1 MAPHFNMQILRPIKN
16 TDLAALKQI
25 AIESGHGFTSLP
37 VDDDLLQDKI
47 SRSENSFSKHVET
60 PFDEGYLFV
69 LEDTNTN
76 EIVGTTAI
84 EAAVGTQV
92 PLYHYHLGKTVHHSS
107 TLNVYNTVEILSM
120 CNDYTG
126 CSEIC
131 TLFLREQYRKGL
143 AGRFLS
149 RIRFA
154 FMADQSSRFSE
165 TVIAEM
171 RGVSDAQGHSPFW
184 QWLQEHFFSIE
195 FPQADHL
202 VGLGDK
208 VFISELMPKY
218 PIYANLLSD
227 EAQAVIGHVHEK
239 TKPALRLLQKE
250 GFEHRGYVD
259 LFDAGPTIEAKLD
272 NIRTVQESYIV
283 PVNIVDSV
291 NGEQT
296 YAISNQKLIDFRA
309 VFTNN
314 VLLDKQA
321 VSLTIAREEAEAL
334 SLKNGDT
341 VRIFAL

>member
-1 MAPHFNMQILRPIKN
+1 MQILRPIKN
-16 TDLAALKQI
+16 TDFAALKQI

-37 VDDDLLQDKI
+37 VDDNLLQDKI

-69 LEDTNTN
+69 LEDTKTN

-154 FMADQSSRFSE
+154 FMADQSSRFSD

-171 RGVSDAQGHSPFW
+171 RGVSDSQGHSPFW

-296 YAISNQKLIDFRA
+296 YAISNQKLTDFKA
-309 VFTNN
+309 VFTDN

-321 VSLTIAREEAEAL
+321 LSLTIAREEAEAL
-334 SLKNGDT
+334 CLKNGDT

>member
-1 MAPHFNMQILRPIKN
+1 MQILRPIQQS
-16 TDLAALKQI
+16 DFESLKLI
-25 AIESGHGFTSLP
+25 ANESGHGFTSLP
-37 VDDDLLQDKI
+37 VDDNLLQEKI
-47 SRSENSFSKHVET
+47 ARSVNSFTKEVTT
-60 PFDEGYLFV
+60 PYDEGYLFV
-69 LEDTNTN
+69 LEDLESG
-76 EIVGTTAI
+76 EIIGTTAI

-131 TLFLREQYRKGL
+131 TLFLRENHRKGL

-154 FMADQSSRFSE
+154 FMADQSARFSD

-202 VGLGDK
+202 VGLGEK

-218 PIYANLLSD
+218 PIYANLLSK
-227 EAQAVIGHVHEK
+227 EAQNVIGQVHEK

-259 LFDAGPTIEAKLD
+259 LFDAGPTVEAKLN
-272 NIRTVQESYIV
+272 NIRTVQNSHV
-283 PVNIVDSV
+283 VKVKIVDAIHSDK
-291 NGEQT
+291 T
-296 YAISNQKLIDFRA
+296 YAISNKKLQGFKAAFTQNAQLDVQAQQLTLSKKEADALELENNDSVR
-309 VFTNN
+309 VFK
-314 VLLDKQA
+314 L
-321 VSLTIAREEAEAL
+321 
-334 SLKNGDT
+334 
-341 VRIFAL
+341 